1 MQRSFKKE
9 NNLQLRK
16 IGAGCD
22 EKAELLMR
30 FGEKIT
36 KLEDCLHD
44 RNNLQ
49 CDEEEIK
56 MMRNCRQMTIL
67 KSGELEEFKDRN
79 KSQG

>member
-1 MQRSFKKE
+1 MIGIKIK
-9 NNLQLRK
+9 NLNAAQLQKGKSSIAEK

-36 KLEDCLHD
+36 KLEDCLHY

-49 CDEEEIK
+49 CDEKEI
-56 MMRNCRQMTIL
+56 
-67 KSGELEEFKDRN
+67 
-79 KSQG
+79 